1 MSAPTPPVRPLVSII
16 IPAWNKWDYTFRC
29 LVSLLEQ
36 TREVSTETIVIDNA
50 STDETAAAL
59 PLLPG
64 LRFHRNASNLGF
76 AKACNQGA
84 ALARAPLLLFLNND
98 TEARPGWLPPLVRA
112 MESAPDV
119 AMVGAKLLYPDGSLQ
134 HAGVAVGYAMPLPIT
149 PFHLH
154 ARQPPEVSSQ
164 QLELSAVTAA
174 CMLVK
179 AEVFHAL
186 GGFDEAYVN
195 GYEDMDLCFKV
206 REAGHRI
213 LYSPESVLVHHE
225 SVSDGRFLQA
235 AHNEDL
241 LNRRWMDRFTAFDVD
256 CRREPPPAAPAPG
269 RPGLSLV
276 VPVKDALRTIAP
288 CLENLARNLGPAD
301 EIVVADAGSTDC
313 TLQFVARFAAAR
325 PGQVKVVERPG
336 GLPAAAA
343 AGLATAR
350 HGVTIL
356 VHPAL
361 RAPDGFADTLTS
373 ALSRLGTDGLIGIPM
388 PGIGFCAAATTVLLR
403 GLAQRS
409 PEALFQD
416 RTPELEVAV
425 KRQGRARLVLTAP
438 VGPGTR

>member
-1 MSAPTPPVRPLVSII
+1 MSAPMPPERPLVSII

-29 LVSLLEQ
+29 LVSLLEH
-36 TREVSTETIVIDNA
+36 TREVSYETIVVDNA

-98 TEARPGWLPPLVRA
+98 TEALRGWLPPMLRA
-112 MESAPDV
+112 IQSAPDV
-119 AMVGAKLLYPDGSLQ
+119 AMVGSKLLFPDGTLQ

-149 PFHLH
+149 PYHLH
-154 ARQPPEVSSQ
+154 ARRPPEASTQ
-164 QLELSAVTAA
+164 QLDLAAVTAA

-179 AEVFHAL
+179 ADVFHAL

-213 LYSPESVLVHHE
+213 LYTPESVLVHHE
-225 SVSDGRFLQA
+225 SVSEGRFLQA
-235 AHNEDL
+235 ARNEDL

-256 CRREPPPAAPAPG
+256 CRREPPPAPPAPG
-269 RPGLSLV
+269 RPALSLV

-288 CLENLARNLGPAD
+288 CLENLARSLGPAD
-301 EIVVADAGSTDC
+301 EIVVADGGSSDC
-313 TLQFVARFAAAR
+313 TLQFVARFAGAH
-325 PGQVKVVERPG
+325 PGQVKVVEQPG
-336 GLPAAAA
+336 GLPSAAA
-343 AGLATAR
+343 AGLAAAR
-350 HGVTIL
+350 HGVTLL
-356 VHPAL
+356 VHSAL

-373 ALSRLGTDGLIGIPM
+373 ALSRLGAEGLICIPM
-388 PGIGFCAAATTVLLR
+388 PGIGFCAAASTALLR
-403 GLAQRS
+403 GLSLRS
-409 PEALFQD
+409 PEVLFQD
-416 RTPELEVAV
+416 RTRELEVAV

-438 VGPGTR
+438 AGPAAR